1 VVQGLLAGQRLHSDQ
16 DGFSWMVS
24 KQVWMLSHRTRQ
36 SDGVVGVEKF
46 FLDNLLAQIQFIVEM
61 VLVDRPFAMGV

>member
-1 VVQGLLAGQRLHSDQ
+1 
-16 DGFSWMVS
+16 
-24 KQVWMLSHRTRQ
+24 MLSNRTRQ
-36 SDGVVGVEKF
+36 SDGVVGVEEF